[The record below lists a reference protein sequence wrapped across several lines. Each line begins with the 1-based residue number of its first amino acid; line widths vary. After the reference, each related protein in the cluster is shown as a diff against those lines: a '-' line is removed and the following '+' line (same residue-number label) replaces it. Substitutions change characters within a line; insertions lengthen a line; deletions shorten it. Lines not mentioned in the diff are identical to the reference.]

1 MNCIKM
7 KKKGVIVRVELFKS
21 LIRALI
27 VFSVKY
33 INNNGAPPFKI
44 VQTSIK
50 IKNIGEILY
59 TVIMV
64 RKTTNNITLLL
75 CIKLPNTNIA
85 LHGLL
90 LNVV

>member
-1 MNCIKM
+1 MNCIKI

-33 INNNGAPPFKI
+33 INNNGAPPFEI
-44 VQTSIK
+44 VQPSIE

-59 TVIMV
+59 TVIIV
-64 RKTTNNITLLL
+64 RKATNSITLLL
-75 CIKLPNTNIA
+75 FIKLLTTNFA
-85 LHGLL
+85 LHSLL
-90 LNVV
+90 LYVL